1 MPTKTNAKRTIEQV
15 EVKSKRVLM
24 RVDFNVPLNEKGEVT
39 DDLRIRAS
47 LPSIQSVINR
57 GGRLILISHLG
68 RPEGTGFEE
77 AYSLKPAA
85 AKLEQLLG
93 GTKVTFIGE
102 DCLSEAAQK
111 AVADLKDGQVLM
123 LENLRFHAGEK
134 DGSVDF
140 AKRLALYGDI
150 FCNEAFG
157 ASHREDASM
166 VALPEAMSGKPRV
179 AGVLLQKELMH
190 LSTVVTSPKHPF
202 VAVLGGAK
210 VSDKIVAVRRMMENV
225 DTILVGGAMAYTFL
239 KALGRQVGSSKVENG
254 MLDTA
259 KKILDE
265 AASSKVDLILPQDHI
280 CGKQIARMTPTQVF
294 ANEIE
299 AGWMGLDIGPK
310 TAAQY
315 AAVLGKAKSVV
326 WNGPMGVFETPP
338 FDGGS
343 KQIARAIAGATA
355 GGATTVVGGGD
366 TAAAVQAFGLADG
379 FTHVS
384 TGGGASL
391 AVLEGQ
397 DLKAVAVLDEA
408 D

>member
-1 MPTKTNAKRTIEQV
+1 MPTKTKAKRTIEQV

-24 RVDFNVPLNEKGEVT
+24 RVDFNVPLNEKGDVT

-47 LPSIQSVINR
+47 LPSIQSVLKR

-68 RPEGTGFEE
+68 RPEGMGFEA

-93 GTKVTFIGE
+93 GTKVKFVGE
-102 DCLSEAAQK
+102 DCLGEAAK
-111 AVADLKDGQVLM
+111 SAVAALKDGEVLM
-123 LENLRFHAGEK
+123 LENLRFHPGEK
-134 DGSVDF
+134 DGSADF
-140 AKRLALYGDI
+140 ARKLAAYGDLY
-150 FCNEAFG
+150 CNEAFG
-157 ASHREDASM
+157 ASHRADASM
-166 VALPEAMSGKPRV
+166 VALPNAMAGKPRV
-179 AGVLLQKELMH
+179 AGLLLQKELAN
-190 LSTVVTSPKHPF
+190 LNGVVTAPQHPF

-225 DTILVGGAMAYTFL
+225 DTILIGGAMAYTFL
-239 KALGRQVGSSKVENG
+239 KALGREVGSSKVESG
-254 MLDTA
+254 AIDTA
-259 KKILDE
+259 HKILDE
-265 AASSKVDLILPQDHI
+265 AAASKVDLILPNDHI
-280 CGKQIARMTPTQVF
+280 CGKQIARMTPTQIF
-294 ANEIE
+294 EDDIE

-310 TAAQY
+310 TAAHY
-315 AAVLGKAKSVV
+315 ATVIGKAKSVV

-343 KQIARAIAGATA
+343 KQVARAIAGATKS
-355 GGATTVVGGGD
+355 GAMTVVGGGD
-366 TAAAVQAFGLADG
+366 TAAAVQSFGLAG
-379 FTHVS
+379 EFSHVS

-397 DLKAVAVLDEA
+397 ELEAVAVLDDA